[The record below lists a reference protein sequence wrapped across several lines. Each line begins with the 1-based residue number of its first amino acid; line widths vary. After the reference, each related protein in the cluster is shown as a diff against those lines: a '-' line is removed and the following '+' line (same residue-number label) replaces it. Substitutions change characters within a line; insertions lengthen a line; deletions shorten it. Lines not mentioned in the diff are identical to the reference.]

1 MTRGG
6 NTRKTGARYEL
17 LAAVHLEKCGY
28 HIIEKNY
35 RCRIG
40 EIDLVACDGA
50 YLVFVEVKY
59 RKNNKKGG
67 AAAAVSTAKQ
77 KTISRV
83 ADYYMKV
90 HGICVDQS
98 VRFDVVAFDGEEME
112 LIRVRLPMPE
122 MSGFDRYL
130 AEQFAGIYWGQKNF

>member
-59 RKNNKKGG
+59 RSQNRAGYSLDAKTTRRAVRQRPYPQQSRKRS
-67 AAAAVSTAKQ
+67 AAWQ
-77 KTISRV
+77 I
-83 ADYYMKV
+83 
-90 HGICVDQS
+90 I
-98 VRFDVVAFDGEEME
+98 
-112 LIRVRLPMPE
+112 I
-122 MSGFDRYL
+122 
-130 AEQFAGIYWGQKNF
+130 

>member
-59 RKNNKKGG
+59 RKNNKKGRIHSKAENDQPRG
-67 AAAAVSTAKQ
+67 RLLYES
-77 KTISRV
+77 SR
-83 ADYYMKV
+83 DL
-90 HGICVDQS
+90 C
-98 VRFDVVAFDGEEME
+98 R
-112 LIRVRLPMPE
+112 PE
-122 MSGFDRYL
+122 CPV
-130 AEQFAGIYWGQKNF
+130 

>member
-59 RKNNKKGG
+59 RKTTRRAVRQRPYPQQSRKRS
-67 AAAAVSTAKQ
+67 AAWQ
-77 KTISRV
+77 I
-83 ADYYMKV
+83 
-90 HGICVDQS
+90 I
-98 VRFDVVAFDGEEME
+98 
-112 LIRVRLPMPE
+112 I
-122 MSGFDRYL
+122 
-130 AEQFAGIYWGQKNF
+130 

>member
-28 HIIEKNY
+28 RIIEKNY

-67 AAAAVSTAKQ
+67 AAAGRIHSKAENDQPRGRLLYES
-77 KTISRV
+77 SR
-83 ADYYMKV
+83 DL
-90 HGICVDQS
+90 C
-98 VRFDVVAFDGEEME
+98 R
-112 LIRVRLPMPE
+112 PE
-122 MSGFDRYL
+122 CPV
-130 AEQFAGIYWGQKNF
+130 